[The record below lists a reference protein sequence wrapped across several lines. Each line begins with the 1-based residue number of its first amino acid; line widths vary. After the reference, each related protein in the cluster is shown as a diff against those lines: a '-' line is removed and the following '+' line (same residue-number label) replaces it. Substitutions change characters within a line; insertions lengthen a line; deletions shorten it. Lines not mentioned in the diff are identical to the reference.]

1 MKNMDCGK
9 SKNFKCYKYT
19 KEEKICYICDCEY
32 EYFLNKPNIVGVG
45 IGYKVQ
51 KEVLTSEKCIAV
63 FASEKIPNNE
73 LKREDLV
80 PAVYKGIKTD
90 VIETGFFNTMQLT
103 KRIRPVLGGYS
114 IAPVTSKYY
123 GTMGCLVTDGI
134 ENFILSNNHVLADLN
149 NINLGTPIIQPS
161 IVNGGDSEK
170 DQVAVLSKFI
180 PLRFINETKRPENYM
195 DVAIA
200 KVINN
205 NFVSSDIRFIGKPK
219 GVRGHRIGQ
228 LVKKVGAS
236 TELTTGIIQYV
247 NVTMIV
253 DENKKQFL
261 MKKQF
266 VTNSMA
272 KPGDS
277 GAILLNNNNYVLGL
291 LMASNDEYSIF
302 NPIKRVL
309 AALDVNIVS
318 V

>member
-1 MKNMDCGK
+1 MKSMDCGK
-9 SKNFKCYKYT
+9 GKNFKCCKYT

-80 PAVYKGIKTD
+80 PSVYKGIKTD
-90 VIETGFFNTMQLT
+90 VIETGIFSTMKLSN
-103 KRIRPVLGGYS
+103 RIRPVLGGYG
-114 IAPVTSKYY
+114 IAPVTTKYY

-134 ENFILSNNHVLADLN
+134 ENFILSSNHILADLN
-149 NINLGTPIIQPS
+149 NIKLGTPILQPA
-161 IVNGGDSEK
+161 IVNGGNPEK

-180 PLRFINETKRPENYM
+180 PLRCINGTKRPENYM

-205 NFVSSDIRFIGKPK
+205 NFVSSDIKFIGKPK
-219 GVRGHRIGQ
+219 GVRGHRLGQ

-236 TELTTGIIQYV
+236 TELTTGIIQYI
-247 NVTMIV
+247 NVTIIV

-261 MKKQF
+261 MKKQL
-266 VTNSMA
+266 VTNGMA

-277 GAILLNNNNYVLGL
+277 GSILLNDNNYVLGI
-291 LMASNDEYSIF
+291 LMASNNEYTIF

-309 AALDVNIVS
+309 AALDVSIKII
-318 V
+318 